1 MNVKKL
7 TVALAV
13 TAASGVL
20 TSGDAN
26 SYTIA
31 EYGNGLVVPH
41 VYHNGA
47 TDTTTVGLTS
57 RSAGT
62 VYWTFFD
69 VNSKHVAD
77 GSFSVTADDMYPFIW
92 ADESG
97 IGLEGMNGY
106 LVFSLDTKLDGVIT
120 TEDTPALAGNAFQV
134 NTSFSDVAFIPTL
147 PLVVSDYDVNVD
159 LTAMDNATIT
169 GAANAAQAGERV
181 DMRYFIDNAE
191 GGTDTAILVWSPGDI
206 NGTHTVNMYDD
217 EQNRR
222 SVNFELEYTELNV
235 FNPEGIAGRPA
246 DFLDGFIAWEVDHP
260 VFTYSIIYSPAFG
273 ATQTIL
279 GTHGSVD

>member
-13 TAASGVL
+13 TAASAVL

-77 GSFSVTADDMYPFIW
+77 GSFSVTANDMYPFIW

-106 LVFSLDTKLDGVIT
+106 LVFTLEPGTAN
-120 TEDTPALAGNAFQV
+120 DTPALAGNAFQV

-147 PLVVSDYDVNVD
+147 PLVAGDYAVNVD

-169 GAANAAQAGERV
+169 DAANAAQAGERV

-191 GGTDTAILVWSPGDI
+191 GGTDTMILVWSPGDI

-217 EQNRR
+217 KQNRR

-235 FNPEGIAGRPA
+235 FNPEEIAGRPA
-246 DFLDGFIAWEVDHP
+246 DFLDGFIAWTVPAP

-279 GTHGSVD
+279 GTHGIVD